1 MNWTTKLIGQ
11 WLEDPKAV
19 ERDLK
24 VLYLL
29 EDDEEMMVD
38 PYIQVEVFGESYRLR
53 NKHVVLNHTDEEIQ
67 DIVRNKTIPEV
78 LSGILKEPREY
89 QHEILKN
96 IQSHKLTLLS
106 CARQIGTTSTLAT
119 YVAHYVATNWDK
131 SIGFVTKDIYSATR
145 KILKAIELC
154 PYHRQSG
161 VTEVEEVIDELNQ
174 KDATI
179 IRFDNGC
186 TVRVFDMEKLL
197 VSPDLLIVD
206 GVQFYGTEL
215 FWGIWSG
222 LISRNCK
229 VVLTGLPD
237 RDGKFEK
244 VTKSIEDFKKTNPE
258 KVHIATYDWKFY
270 WFEFVNEIK
279 SMVTTEEWLM
289 EYELL
294 TPGTQ
299 EWRERMLDT
308 LLR

>member
-1 MNWTTKLIGQ
+1 MNWSTKLISQ
-11 WLEDPKAV
+11 WIEDPKAV
-19 ERDLK
+19 ERDMK

-29 EDDEEMMVD
+29 EDGEEMMVE

-53 NKHVVLNHTDEEIQ
+53 NQQIVLSHTDEELQ
-67 DIVRNKTIPEV
+67 DIIRKKTMPEA
-78 LSGILKEPREY
+78 LEGILKEPRDY
-89 QHEILKN
+89 QHEILRA

-106 CARQIGTTSTLAT
+106 CARQIGTTATLAT
-119 YVAHYVATNWDK
+119 YVAHYVATNWEK
-131 SIGFVTKDIYSATR
+131 SIGFVTNDVYSTTR

-161 VTEVEEVIDELNQ
+161 VADVEEVEGTDVHS
-174 KDATI
+174 DAVI

-206 GVQFYGTEL
+206 GVQFYGTDL
-215 FWGIWSG
+215 FLGIWPG

-229 VVLTGLPD
+229 LVLAGLPD
-237 RDGKFEK
+237 REGKFEK
-244 VTKSIEDFKKTNPE
+244 VTSTVEDFKKTNPAS
-258 KVHIATYDWKFY
+258 VHMAVYDWKCH
-270 WFEFVNEIK
+270 WFALGPEIR
-279 SMVTTEEWLM
+279 SMVSTEEWLM

-299 EWRERMLDT
+299 EWRERSLDT